1 MYVSVNYITFSCLG
15 MADYQVIQPG
25 LNNMTHKGLPL
36 ERNPK
41 LIMIGLFNHFISNA
55 THAGLYT
62 F

>member
-1 MYVSVNYITFSCLG
+1 

-36 ERNPK
+36 EPHPK
-41 LIMIGLFNHFISNA
+41 LIMTGLSTYFISNV
-55 THAGLYT
+55 TQTGLHT